1 MFSKLVARNVLKS
14 MRDYAVYFMTLA
26 FGVCIFYV
34 FNSLDAQQ
42 TMMEITS
49 SMESSMI
56 VMTVLIEV
64 VSVFVS
70 VILAFLVLYANKF
83 MIKRRKKELGI
94 YMTLGM
100 PQSRISGLLVLETA
114 LIGVCALAVGLGIGL
129 FLAQGMAVFT
139 ARIFDVAIRDFH
151 FVISQ
156 GAVIKTL
163 IYFGVIFLLVMVFNY
178 RTVSRCKLIDLIYGD
193 KRNEKAHLKSLF
205 ASVILFILSVL
216 VLLAAYKLLYITQL
230 NIASP
235 IFWLMLLIG
244 VIGTLGIFFSLS
256 GFLLRVIKSNRRVYY
271 RGLNMFTLRQ
281 LSSKI
286 NTNFISMT
294 VICLMLLITLGAL
307 CCGAGFNNAL
317 RTNADRTAPYNATFT
332 VYASS
337 GDNGDALT
345 DQERDLRATLA
356 EQAGVPMDE
365 LFSQTAQIYMRS
377 SQISYMDMLGDYLR
391 PMVNA
396 NGMSGLTASTYEN
409 NPVLAISLSDLNRL
423 RQLRGEQPLDL
434 GARQYAAISNISV
447 MRDGLAGYTA
457 QARTLTLAG
466 TELTLKQ
473 DCGLLLD
480 QLENQVIDASDF
492 IIVVPDDVAEQLPAV
507 SSILNC
513 TYTSG
518 DLRAMDE
525 RLNAYAE
532 QIDGLKNSLDL
543 RVQAMSHQAIYET
556 SAGLGA
562 SVSFVGLYI
571 GIVFLIASAAVLAL
585 QQLSEASDNAPRY
598 RLLGK
603 LGVEPRMMSHA
614 LFFQIAVYFILPLL
628 LAVIHAAVSLP
639 LFNQLIGLF
648 GHVDIGASTLFT
660 ALILVGIYGGY
671 FLATYLGCK
680 SMLKDA

>member
-1 MFSKLVARNVLKS
+1 MFSKLVARNVFKS

-49 SMESSMI
+49 SMESSMV
-56 VMTVLIEV
+56 VMSVLVEV

-70 VILAFLVLYANKF
+70 IILAFLVLYANKF

-114 LIGVCALAVGLGIGL
+114 LIGVLALAVGLSIGL

-178 RTVSRCKLIDLIYGD
+178 RTVSRCKLIDLIYGG
-193 KRNEKAHLKSLF
+193 KRNEKAHLKSLL
-205 ASVILFILSVL
+205 ASVILFILSVA
-216 VLLAAYKLLYITQL
+216 VLLAAYKMLYITQL
-230 NIASP
+230 NIVSP
-235 IFWLMLLIG
+235 IFWLMLLVG

-256 GFLLRVIKSNRRVYY
+256 GFLLRVIKSSRRIYY

-294 VICLMLLITLGAL
+294 IICLMLLITLGAL
-307 CCGAGFNNAL
+307 SCGAGFNNAL
-317 RTNADRTAPYNATFT
+317 RTNADRTAPYDVTFT
-332 VYASS
+332 VFASN
-337 GDNGDALT
+337 GHNGDTLT
-345 DQERDLRATLA
+345 DQERDLHATL
-356 EQAGVPMDE
+356 EEVAGLPMAE
-365 LFSQTAQIYMRS
+365 LFSDTAQIYMRS
-377 SQISYMDMLGDYLR
+377 SQVTYMEMLGDYLR
-391 PMVNA
+391 PMIDENS
-396 NGMSGLTASTYEN
+396 MTGLTASTYEK
-409 NPVLAISLSDLNRL
+409 NPVLVISLSDLNRL
-423 RQLRGEQPLDL
+423 RQMRGEQPLEM
-434 GARQYAAISNISV
+434 GPKQFAAISNLSM
-447 MRDGLAGYTA
+447 MRDGLASYTDRA
-457 QARTLTLAG
+457 QTITLAG

-473 DCGLLLD
+473 DCGLLYD
-480 QLENQVIDASDF
+480 QLEDQVIDSSDF
-492 IIVVPDDVAEQLPAV
+492 LLVVPDAVAENLPEV

-513 TYTSG
+513 TYTSR
-518 DLRAMDE
+518 DLRAMDA
-525 RLNAYAE
+525 RLEGYAE
-532 QIDGLKNSLDL
+532 QLSGLSRSHDL
-543 RVQAMSHQAIYET
+543 NIQAISHQSIYET

-585 QQLSEASDNAPRY
+585 QQLSEASDNVPRY

-614 LFFQIAVYFILPLL
+614 LFFQIAVYFILPLI

-648 GHVDIGASTLFT
+648 GHVDIGASSLFT

-680 SMLKDA
+680 SMIKEA